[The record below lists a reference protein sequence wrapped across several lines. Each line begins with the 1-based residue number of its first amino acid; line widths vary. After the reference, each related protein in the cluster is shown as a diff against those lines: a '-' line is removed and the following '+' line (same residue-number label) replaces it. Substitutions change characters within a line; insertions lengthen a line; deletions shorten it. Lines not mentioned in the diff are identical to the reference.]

1 MLKETVDG
9 EFTTVADVANT
20 VAFLA
25 GFESQCADRPIDRGQ
40 PRLVHAVRE
49 PTMRR
54 SNVNTLTSRS
64 ILTSAYDE
72 IGLVLQGGGALGSY
86 QAGVY
91 EGLAEVGVE
100 PTWISGI
107 SIGALNTA
115 IIAGNAPEDRVE
127 ALRGFW
133 ETISQARG
141 RASASSA
148 PGCCAALGL
157 QTSRAD
163 GRAGGRPRAL

>member
-1 MLKETVDG
+1 
-9 EFTTVADVANT
+9 
-20 VAFLA
+20 
-25 GFESQCADRPIDRGQ
+25 
-40 PRLVHAVRE
+40 
-49 PTMRR
+49 MRR
-54 SNVNTLTSRS
+54 SQRNTLKQPNHLELPS
-64 ILTSAYDE
+64 YDE

-133 ETISQARG
+133 NTVCQPADLLGHVGALVPAAFGFPDVG
-141 RASASSA
+141 RKWSSMW
-148 PGCCAALGL
+148 AA
-157 QTSRAD
+157 A
-163 GRAGGRPRAL
+163 RALTEGRSEERRVGKEC